1 MSSSLVSIWRDRTT
15 LLAVK
20 SEAWKTKK
28 TMSPD
33 FRLLGF
39 FCPSKTFVLVLSSST
54 VHYCTVY
61 CTVCMMPRDRW
72 KLSYNFMIFYV
83 ICSISFFLDCN
94 RMTCS
99 MCSILLLPLMQ
110 RGHRPPIQ
118 RWPPKTIRSVTFPK
132 IRAISITPPAQPFY
146 NTICIHNVPNTGIN
160 RDKVKL
166 FCKVL

>member
-20 SEAWKTKK
+20 SEAWKIKK

-54 VHYCTVY
+54 GTLLYSVLY
-61 CTVCMMPRDRW
+61 TVCMMPRDRW

-94 RMTCS
+94 RMT
-99 MCSILLLPLMQ
+99 CSILLLPLMQ

-132 IRAISITPPAQPFY
+132 IRAISITPPAQLFY

-160 RDKVKL
+160 IDKVKL